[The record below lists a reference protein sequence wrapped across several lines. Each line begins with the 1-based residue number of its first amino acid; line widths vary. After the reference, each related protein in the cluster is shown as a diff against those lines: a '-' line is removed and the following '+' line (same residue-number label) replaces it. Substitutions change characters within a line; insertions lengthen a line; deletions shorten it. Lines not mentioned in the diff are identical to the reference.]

1 MIVIV
6 DYGMGNLHS
15 AAKALAH
22 VGGQVMVTSDVAV
35 IAQAD
40 KIVLPGVGAFADAM
54 AALRD
59 KQIVA
64 PLKEGIEAGKPFLGI
79 CLGMQLL
86 MGVSYEDGEN
96 EGLGVIEG
104 EVRRFDFTGRADK
117 DSLKIPHMGWNS
129 LEWDKD
135 VPLFKGLTNGSY
147 VYFVHSY
154 YVAPQDEAVIAT
166 STNYGGAFAS
176 SLWKDNV
183 YGVQYHP
190 EKSQR
195 VGLTMLKNFAEL

>member
-1 MIVIV
+1 
-6 DYGMGNLHS
+6 
-15 AAKALAH
+15 
-22 VGGQVMVTSDVAV
+22 MVRPPSV

-59 KQIVA
+59 KQLVR

-86 MGVSYEDGEN
+86 LEVSYENGEHT
-96 EGLGVIEG
+96 GLGVIEG
-104 EVRRFDFTGRADK
+104 EVRRFDFAGRADK
-117 DSLKIPHMGWNS
+117 DFLKIPHIGWNA
-129 LEWDKD
+129 LEWDRD
-135 VPLFKGLTNGSY
+135 VPLFKGLTSGSY

-154 YVAPQDEAVIAT
+154 YVAPQVEAVVAT
-166 STNYGGAFAS
+166 TTEYGGAFAS
-176 SLWKDNV
+176 SLWRDNV

>member
-15 AAKALAH
+15 VAKALMH
-22 VGGQVMVTSDVAV
+22 VGGQVIVTSEVAE
-35 IAQAD
+35 IARAD

-54 AALRD
+54 AALRA
-59 KQIVA
+59 KRMVG
-64 PLKEGIEAGKPFLGI
+64 PLKEGIESGKPFLGI

-86 MGVSYEDGEN
+86 MSVSYEDGEY

-104 EVRRFDFTGRADK
+104 EVRRFDFAGRADK
-117 DSLKIPHMGWNS
+117 DSLKIPHIGWNA

-135 VPLFKGLTNGSY
+135 VPLCKGLTRGSY

-154 YVAPQDEAVIAT
+154 YVTPRDEAVIAT
-166 STNYGGAFAS
+166 TTDYGGVFAS
-176 SLWKDNV
+176 SLRRDNV
-183 YGVQYHP
+183 FAVQYHP

-195 VGLTMLKNFAEL
+195 VGLAILKNFAEL

>member
-15 AAKALAH
+15 VAKALAH
-22 VGGQVMVTSDVAV
+22 VGGEVSVTSDVSV
-35 IAQAD
+35 IGRAD

-54 AALRD
+54 GALRD
-59 KQIVA
+59 QQIVG

-86 MGVSYEDGEN
+86 MGVSYEGGEHT
-96 EGLGVIEG
+96 GLGVIEG
-104 EVRRFDFTGRADK
+104 EVRRFDFAERADK
-117 DSLKIPHMGWNS
+117 DSLKIPHMGWNA
-129 LEWDKD
+129 LEWDKEA
-135 VPLFKGLTNGSY
+135 PLFKGLTSGSY

-154 YVAPQDEAVIAT
+154 YVAPRDEAVVAT
-166 STNYGGAFAS
+166 TTDYGGAFAS
-176 SLWKDNV
+176 SLWRGNV

-195 VGLTMLKNFAEL
+195 VGLTILKNFVEL

>member
-15 AAKALAH
+15 VAKAFDD
-22 VGGQVMVTSDVAV
+22 VGGKVTVTWDVSV

-59 KQIVA
+59 KQIA
-64 PLKEGIEAGKPFLGI
+64 GPLKEGIEAGKPFLGI

-86 MGVSYEDGEN
+86 LGVSYEDGEY
-96 EGLGVIEG
+96 EGLGVIDG
-104 EVRRFDFTGRADK
+104 EVRRFDFAGRADK
-117 DSLKIPHMGWNS
+117 NFLKIPHIGWNA

-135 VPLFKGLTNGSY
+135 VPLFKGLTSGSY

-154 YVAPQDEAVIAT
+154 YVAPQDEAVVAT
-166 STNYGGAFAS
+166 TTEYGGMFAS
-176 SLWKDNV
+176 SLRRDNV

-195 VGLTMLKNFAEL
+195 VGLTMLKNFVEL